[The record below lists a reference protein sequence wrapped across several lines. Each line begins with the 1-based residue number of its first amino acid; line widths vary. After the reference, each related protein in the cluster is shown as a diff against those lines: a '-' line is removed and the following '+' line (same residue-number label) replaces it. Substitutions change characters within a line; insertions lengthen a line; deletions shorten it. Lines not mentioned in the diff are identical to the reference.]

1 MQGNDLDSV
10 KTRILSRI
18 SLPELIGSTV
28 KLTRRSGNY
37 VGCCP
42 FHNEKGPSF
51 TVYPDHYFCYGCR
64 AHGDAIDFI
73 RKTQGLGF
81 IESLRY
87 LGEKAGVEVP
97 ELERSR
103 TDENRLKERASLLGL
118 MQHAQNFYVDRLN
131 EDAGDSAKRYLADR
145 GFSPENIKEFGFGLS
160 PDSFEALTGHLR
172 KVGFSTE
179 QMLDTSVASISNR
192 TNQPF
197 DFFRNRLM
205 IPIRDPSGRVIAFGG
220 RTLGNDPAKY
230 VNSRESKLYDKSAV
244 LFGLDRAKDSI
255 KRSGRAIVTE
265 GYMDC
270 MQLWQHGIGEAVA
283 CLGTAL
289 TVPQLRLLAPHCS
302 RICLLFDGDAAGQAA
317 SLRSVSIALEVPEIE
332 VRVAQLPAD
341 QDPDS
346 FVRARGPEAIKALV
360 TNAEPLLDFAI
371 RNRLKQTHAL
381 GIPELV
387 SSEFIPWL
395 AKTSDTIQRSFL
407 TQRLASLTGI
417 SSQQLNAEIRKLLGG
432 EISRAVRP
440 MNQNISQAPAS
451 EQVRFKLDAVTE
463 ELIGHIFFSKPSEEL
478 ICVIGELTG
487 SMEWPSALMSFL
499 EDMLTTLQSGNCPAE
514 QSYRVWPSFQHPS
527 IVNMLETLIKKRDAF
542 LNLDAV
548 RAIRKIQR
556 QMTIK
561 SKEELRTKLKAQIG
575 RASREEQRELL
586 GAIQNVNKEIE
597 SLRLDPAT

>member
-18 SLPELIGSTV
+18 SLPDLVGATV
-28 KLTRRSGNY
+28 KLTRRSGNH

-42 FHNEKGPSF
+42 FHNEKSPSF

-64 AHGDAIDFI
+64 AHGDAIDFV

-81 IESLRY
+81 IETLRY

-103 TDENRLKERASLLGL
+103 ADESRLKERASLFGL
-118 MQHAQNFYVDRLN
+118 MQHAQNFYVERLTD
-131 EDAGDSAKRYLADR
+131 DAGDSARQYLEER
-145 GFSPENIKEFGFGLS
+145 GFSPQNIKEFGFGLS
-160 PDSFEALTGHLR
+160 PDSFEALTSYLR

-179 QMLDTSVASISNR
+179 QMLDTSLASISNK

-289 TVPQLRLLAPHCS
+289 TIPQLRLLTPYCS
-302 RICLLFDGDAAGQAA
+302 RVCLVFDGDAAGQAA
-317 SLRSVSIALEVPEIE
+317 SLRSVSIALEVPEME
-332 VRVAQLPAD
+332 VRVAQLPPD

-346 FVRARGPEAIKALV
+346 FVRSRGPEAVKALV
-360 TNAEPLLDFAI
+360 NNAESLLDFAI
-371 RNRLKQTHAL
+371 RNRLKQTHSL

-417 SSQQLNAEIRKLLGG
+417 SSQQLNAEIRKVLGG
-432 EISRAVRP
+432 EIARSIRP
-440 MNQNISQAPAS
+440 TLQPSGKNEPV
-451 EQVRFKLDAVTE
+451 EQTRFKVDSVTE
-463 ELIGHIFFSKPSEEL
+463 ELIGHIFFAKPSEDL
-478 ICVIGELTG
+478 IGVIGELTRD
-487 SMEWPSALMSFL
+487 MEWPSALMNFL
-499 EDMLTTLQSGNCPAE
+499 EDMLSAIQSGNCASE
-514 QSYRVWPSFQHPS
+514 QSFRVWPSFQHPS
-527 IVNMLETLIKKRDAF
+527 VVNMLETLLKKRQAF
-542 LNLDAV
+542 LNLDPV
-548 RAIRKIQR
+548 RAIRKIQT
-556 QMTIK
+556 QMVIK

-575 RASREEQRELL
+575 RASPDEQRELL
-586 GAIQNVNKEIE
+586 TAIQNVNREIE
-597 SLRLDPAT
+597 ALRAPVTT